1 MSTAILDTMDTAIS
15 VPAQMSELTRGQNE
29 QLLEQMAPLV
39 RRRNVSLDLSQV
51 ERIDAAGIAA
61 LISLYGWSRDAGHCF
76 TVANATPRVAGIL
89 TLVGLDRIL
98 LSHITTEQPYSGP
111 LLERPAA

>member
-1 MSTAILDTMDTAIS
+1 MSTAIVNTMDTAIS
-15 VPAQMSELTRGQNE
+15 VPAQMSELIRGQNE
-29 QLLEQMAPLV
+29 QLIEQIAPLV

-76 TVANATPRVAGIL
+76 TVSNASPRVAGIL
-89 TLVGLDRIL
+89 TLVGLDQVL
-98 LSHITTEQPYSGP
+98 LSHNTIEQSYSGP
-111 LLERPAA
+111 MIERPAA